1 MGVRPRVARQ
11 ADVPIKGG
19 ITLRSNA
26 LARRGLIQLG
36 SQRDCGLLGS
46 TSRVRDHDVEGTVL
60 PQHIVVQNR
69 ERGGPA
75 SAIDNPIIG
84 VRCVERMA
92 RRAGDARRERRQ
104 ELRRVYGS
112 RNPSG
117 LGSRQGH
124 AAEVGAY
131 QFLWVVRVVGLIWS

>member
-1 MGVRPRVARQ
+1 MVVRPRVATQ

-36 SQRDCGLLGS
+36 CQRDCGLLGS

-60 PQHIVVQNR
+60 PQHIVVPNR

-75 SAIDNPIIG
+75 SAIDNHGFG
-84 VRCVERMA
+84 VRFGERMA
-92 RRAGDARRERRQ
+92 TMAGDA
-104 ELRRVYGS
+104 
-112 RNPSG
+112 P
-117 LGSRQGH
+117 
-124 AAEVGAY
+124 
-131 QFLWVVRVVGLIWS
+131 